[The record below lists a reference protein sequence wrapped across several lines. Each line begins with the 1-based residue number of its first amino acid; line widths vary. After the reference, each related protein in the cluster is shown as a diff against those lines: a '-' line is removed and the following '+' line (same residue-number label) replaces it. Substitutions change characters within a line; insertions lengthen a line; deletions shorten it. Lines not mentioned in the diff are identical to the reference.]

1 MERSN
6 NRAYNVVNSFYPE
19 FNDIIEEG
27 PINRLNFEEKIL
39 LVYDDKDDDTR
50 FNLIWMIFSYKNF
63 DYTI

>member
-50 FNLIWMIFSYKNF
+50 FNLI
-63 DYTI
+63 